1 MPFTLE
7 HDPVDGS
14 HLIVAGGELD
24 IAATSELS
32 AIFAMSAAGPQDA
45 VVLDLIGVDFI
56 DSSAL
61 GTILRAAQSLE
72 ASGKR
77 LHVVA
82 PEGPVR
88 RLLEIT
94 GTASRF
100 SLHVTRDDFWAYA
113 VIDGRAELTPAATD
127 PADAT
132 VEELVEYYRTAR
144 GEHPDWDE
152 YRRVM
157 VEEGRLVL
165 RLHPERA
172 YGMVG

>member
-1 MPFTLE
+1 MFTLD

-24 IAATSELS
+24 LAATSEMS
-32 AIFAMSAAGPQDA
+32 AIFAMSAAGPQEA
-45 VVLDLIGVDFI
+45 VVLDLVRVDFI

-61 GTILRAAQSLE
+61 GTILRAAQQLE

-82 PEGPVR
+82 PDGPVR

-100 SLHVTRDDFWAYA
+100 TLHASRESAF
-113 VIDGRAELTPAATD
+113 AA
-127 PADAT
+127 A
-132 VEELVEYYRTAR
+132 
-144 GEHPDWDE
+144 
-152 YRRVM
+152 
-157 VEEGRLVL
+157 
-165 RLHPERA
+165 
-172 YGMVG
+172 